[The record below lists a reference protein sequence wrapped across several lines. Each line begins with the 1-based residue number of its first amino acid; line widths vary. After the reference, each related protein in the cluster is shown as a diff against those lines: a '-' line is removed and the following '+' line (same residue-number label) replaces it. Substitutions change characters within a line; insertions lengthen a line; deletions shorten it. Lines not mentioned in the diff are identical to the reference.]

1 MYIFT
6 GVMVKLIQDV
16 TAIVAERDSQ
26 IKSLEDKVKE
36 LKACQLLIVLLECHS
51 NSLVHAKEEC
61 YRRIQCIIITGTSY
75 ST

>member
-36 LKACQLLIVLLECHS
+36 LKVRQLLIVVDCS
-51 NSLVHAKEEC
+51 IRVSF
-61 YRRIQCIIITGTSY
+61 
-75 ST
+75 